1 MAVQGVRVV
10 GLDKVIVEFELA
22 SIKVIPEAEKVVG
35 FGCNSIKKDWQATWK
50 AAFGKKSHLGA
61 LPYSIS
67 YDVTTT
73 PGHITGETGPDL
85 NKKQGPLGGI
95 AEFGSPTSAPHPGG
109 APALD
114 AEAPRFE
121 AAMLALTERLLP

>member
-10 GLDKVIVEFELA
+10 GLDKIVLEFELA
-22 SIKVIPEAEKVVG
+22 SVEVIPGAEAVVG
-35 FGCNSIKKDWQATWK
+35 RGCLNVKRDWQARWK
-50 AAFGKKSHLGA
+50 GFKHLGA

-73 PGHITGETGPDL
+73 PGHISGEVGPDL